1 MNSVADSS
9 QIAPEQLL
17 LEARA
22 DDEAFGRLLARYTNY
37 LMVLA
42 RVEIGQRLQG
52 KLDAADLVQDVFLDA
67 HRHFSAFRGSTELEL
82 SAWLR
87 QILAGVL
94 ANTFRRFFGTQ
105 ARDPRL
111 EQELW
116 AGVTRSSCILVG
128 QLVAPGKS
136 PSDAASQREQGVILA
151 NALVQLPEDY
161 HEVIILRHLEA
172 LPFSEVAK
180 RMGRTVES
188 VEKLWMRALAKLRE
202 AVGGSS

>member
-1 MNSVADSS
+1 VNGPGEVT
-9 QIAPEQLL
+9 PEQLL
-17 LEARA
+17 RDARSSE
-22 DDEAFGRLLARYTNY
+22 EAFGRLLAHYTNY
-37 LMVLA
+37 LMILA

-52 KLDAADLVQDVFLDA
+52 KLDAADLVQDVFLEA
-67 HRHFSAFRGSTELEL
+67 HRHFPAFRGRTEIEF

-94 ANTFRRFFGTQ
+94 ANTLRRYFGTQ

-116 AGVTRSSCILVG
+116 AGVNRSSTILAG

-136 PSDAASQREQGVILA
+136 PSDTVAQREQGVLLA
-151 NALVQLPEDY
+151 NALYQLPEDY
-161 HEVIILRHLEA
+161 HEVILLRHLEA
-172 LPFSEVAK
+172 LPFAEVAK
-180 RMGRTVES
+180 RMGRTVDS

-202 AVGGSS
+202 AVGDGS